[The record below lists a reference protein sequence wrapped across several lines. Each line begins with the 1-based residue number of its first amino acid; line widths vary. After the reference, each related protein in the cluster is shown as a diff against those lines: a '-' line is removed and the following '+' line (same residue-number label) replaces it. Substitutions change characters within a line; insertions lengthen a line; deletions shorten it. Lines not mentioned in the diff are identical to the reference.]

1 MLAATALDG
10 SQVRS
15 HVSFTAVRRGVPIVP
30 AFDPRTELPQTQLQS
45 AIVVGPSNEEV
56 HCDVLGRVKIRF
68 PGMRAADHKHAHG
81 AGASDTPSDSAW
93 VRVASNWAGNG
104 PGSQQ
109 QCGTLGLPRVGT
121 EVLVAFLGGDPDK
134 PIILSQLYNQRGAP
148 PALSKLGELPGN
160 RYLSGAKSREIGGS
174 RGNQLRF
181 DDTRGQ
187 ISAQLASDH
196 ATSEL
201 NLGWLSQPKA
211 NGAGAP
217 RGEGA
222 ELRSDKAVA
231 VRGGHGVLIS
241 AEADAGA
248 EGTQL
253 ERAGLV
259 GLADLMQGVLDELA
273 RLAIEHAED
282 EAGEPRLAQLVE
294 KLKRWHEGSNVAPGQ
309 GGQAIVAASAPAGI
323 VLASQDNVAVG
334 AETKIDIVSAADTEL
349 SSGRNLFMR
358 AARSISMFAYE
369 LGLKLVAGR
378 GNVIV
383 QTHQGNVEIKSS
395 GRISLIA
402 AEGIDLQA
410 PQIKLVSQGAQT
422 DWHNGTIVQQSAVKQ
437 VVKAPSFQR
446 IVEGTEAGPAAV
458 DLPRTSLETDERM
471 VVIDRQTGLPARG
484 RRYVARHEDGTTI
497 EGVTDDEGRTSILQ
511 TYAFGD
517 IEVRLLPDGDDDG
530 EAA

>member
-1 MLAATALDG
+1 
-10 SQVRS
+10 
-15 HVSFTAVRRGVPIVP
+15 
-30 AFDPRTELPQTQLQS
+30 
-45 AIVVGPSNEEV
+45 
-56 HCDVLGRVKIRF
+56 
-68 PGMRAADHKHAHG
+68 
-81 AGASDTPSDSAW
+81 
-93 VRVASNWAGNG
+93 
-104 PGSQQ
+104 
-109 QCGTLGLPRVGT
+109 
-121 EVLVAFLGGDPDK
+121 
-134 PIILSQLYNQRGAP
+134 
-148 PALSKLGELPGN
+148 LSKLGELPGN
-160 RYLSGAKSREIGGS
+160 RYLSGVKSREIGGS

-211 NGAGAP
+211 NGSGAP

-282 EAGEPRLAQLVE
+282 EAGEPRLAQLVD

-517 IEVRLLPDGDDDG
+517 IEVRLLADGDDDG